1 MITRSLSKR
10 LEKLERLI
18 PTGEPIVIQI
28 VFVSAR
34 DGSVK
39 DGPRIT
45 IGGSP
50 KTPIGVRAEWQ
61 RGRPRNSY

>member
-1 MITRSLSKR
+1 MITRSFSKR
-10 LEKLERLI
+10 LEKLEGRLI

-61 RGRPRNSY
+61 RG